1 MKINVNAMLDTLQYM
16 GRGMLGIFIV
26 TAVIIVLM
34 YLLNHFFSKGE

>member
-1 MKINVNAMLDTLQYM
+1 MKINVNAMLNTLQYM

-26 TAVIIVLM
+26 TAVIIALM

>member
-1 MKINVNAMLDTLQYM
+1 MKINVNAMLETLQYM